1 MDEILEKQ
9 KFKMEQ
15 EEIETQHI
23 LYNILQHVKKIS
35 LYKVQMKKIEK
46 AKEVQIFQ
54 QEEVLQEFMKRQEEI
69 NILNTF

>member
-46 AKEVQIFQ
+46 AKEIYIFQ